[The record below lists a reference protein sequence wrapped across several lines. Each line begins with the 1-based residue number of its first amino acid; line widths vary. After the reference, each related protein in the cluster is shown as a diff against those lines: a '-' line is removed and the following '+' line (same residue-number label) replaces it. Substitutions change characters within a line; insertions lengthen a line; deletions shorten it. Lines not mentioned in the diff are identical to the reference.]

1 MEDLPRLTRVKSLTI
16 RGDDADGQVQVEL
29 MMNLYYSEG

>member
-1 MEDLPRLTRVKSLTI
+1 LTRIKSLI
-16 RGDDADGQVQVEL
+16 IHGDNSDGQVQVEL